1 MRHRAAL
8 IAVFSL
14 VACAP
19 ASAQTLARRIA
30 DAPDGR
36 VRLSF
41 PARPNVCGYEDA
53 IIVRDEKGGEDH
65 IRTFRGSSDD
75 LDDIR
80 DRCVAGPVRL
90 EMTVRDHAVQR
101 VRTRVGV
108 GFAPTTERVTDL
120 GAVSATD
127 AVDLLVALAPRIPS
141 SHGDDALL
149 GVTLAAGVDP
159 APRLLQLAGNA
170 QAPVAVREKAVFW
183 AAESGATA
191 AQLGALYAR
200 SNDVKVRDQILFAY
214 SRIQDPSGA
223 RELLRV
229 ARGDGDMELRKKAVF
244 WLGQRAGEEITR
256 DLGELANSE
265 SEDEKIREQA
275 IFALS
280 QRRGEGVPALLQIAR
295 TNPDPRL
302 RKRAIFWLG
311 QSGDPRAVDL
321 FESILT
327 KTSPTTRE

>member
-1 MRHRAAL
+1 MRHRVAL
-8 IAVFSL
+8 LTLLSL

-19 ASAQTLARRIA
+19 ASAQTLARRVA

-53 IIVRDEKGGEDH
+53 IIVRDENGGEDH
-65 IRTFRGSSDD
+65 IRTFRGSSGDMEE
-75 LDDIR
+75 IR
-80 DRCVAGPVRL
+80 ARCVSGPVRL

-108 GFAPTTERVTDL
+108 GFASTTEQVTDL
-120 GAVSATD
+120 GAVSSAD
-127 AVDLLVALAPRIPS
+127 AVDFLLDLAPRIPGS
-141 SHGDDALL
+141 RGDDALI

-170 QAPVAVREKAVFW
+170 QAPVGLREKAVFW

-191 AQLGALYAR
+191 AQLSALYAR
-200 SNDVKVRDQILFAY
+200 ENGTKVREQILFAY

-229 ARGDGDMELRKKAVF
+229 ARGDDEVELRKKAIF

-256 DLGELANSE
+256 DLGELVGNE
-265 SEDEKIREQA
+265 SEDEEVREQA
-275 IFALS
+275 IFAIS
-280 QRRGEGVPALLQIAR
+280 QRHDDGVPALLQIAR
-295 TNPDPRL
+295 TNRDPRL
-302 RKRAIFWLG
+302 RKRAIFWLS
-311 QSGDPRAVDL
+311 QSGDPRAVEL

-327 KTSPTTRE
+327 KE

>member
-8 IAVFSL
+8 LTLLSL
-14 VACAP
+14 AACAP
-19 ASAQTLARRIA
+19 ASAQTLARRVA

-53 IIVRDEKGGEDH
+53 IIVRDERGGEDH
-65 IRTFRGSSDD
+65 IRTFRGSSS
-75 LDDIR
+75 DIDEVR
-80 DRCVAGPVRL
+80 EHCVHGPVRVDL
-90 EMTVRDHAVQR
+90 TIRDHAVQR

-108 GFAPTTERVTDL
+108 GFESTADRVTDL
-120 GAVSATD
+120 GTVSSAD
-127 AVDLLVALAPRIPS
+127 AMELLLALAPRIS
-141 SHGDDALL
+141 GSHGDDALL
-149 GVTLAAGVDP
+149 GVTLADGVDP
-159 APRLLQLAGNA
+159 APGLLRLAGNA
-170 QAPVAVREKAVFW
+170 EAPVGVREKAVFW

-191 AQLGALYAR
+191 AQLSALYAR
-200 SNDVKVRDQILFAY
+200 ERGEKVREQILFAY
-214 SRIQDPSGA
+214 SRLDDPSGA

-229 ARGDGDMELRKKAVF
+229 ARGDDATDLRKKAIF

-256 DLGELANSE
+256 DLGDLVGNE
-265 SEDEKIREQA
+265 SEDEEIREQA

-311 QSGDPRAVDL
+311 QSGDPRAIEL

-327 KTSPTTRE
+327 KK

>member
-8 IAVFSL
+8 IALLSL
-14 VACAP
+14 LGCAP
-19 ASAQTLARRIA
+19 AGAQTLARRVA

-53 IIVRDEKGGEDH
+53 IIIRDENGGEDH
-65 IRTFRGSSDD
+65 VRTFRGSSGDWE
-75 LDDIR
+75 DIR
-80 DRCVAGPVRL
+80 DHCVAGPVRL

-108 GFAPTTERVTDL
+108 GFEPTTERVTDL
-120 GAVSATD
+120 GAVSAAD
-127 AVDLLVALAPRIPS
+127 AVDLLIDLAPRVPTA
-141 SHGDDALL
+141 HGDDALI
-149 GVTLAAGVDP
+149 GVTLAAGVNP
-159 APRLLQLAGNA
+159 APRLLQLAGSA

-191 AQLGALYAR
+191 AQLSSLYAR
-200 SNDVKVRDQILFAY
+200 AGDAKIRDQILFAY
-214 SRIQDPSGA
+214 SRIHDPSGA

-229 ARGDGDMELRKKAVF
+229 ARGDDAMELRKKAVF

-256 DLGELANSE
+256 DLGDLVGSE
-265 SEDEKIREQA
+265 SEDEQVREQA
-275 IFALS
+275 VFALS
-280 QRRGEGVPALLQIAR
+280 QRRGEGVPALIQIAR

-302 RKRAIFWLG
+302 RKRAIFWLS
-311 QSGDPRAVDL
+311 QSNDPRAVDL
-321 FESILT
+321 FETILT
-327 KTSPTTRE
+327 KE